1 MLGIKRLV
9 FLVLGVSAPRLTIVI
24 LGLFSRWFN
33 TVGSFIWVIL
43 GFIFLPYTL
52 LWYSVVTNWY
62 GGDWGSMQT
71 VVLILAIIF
80 DVTPAKKL
88 LGR

>member
-1 MLGIKRLV
+1 MLGIKRV
-9 FLVLGVSAPRLTIVI
+9 FFLVLGVSAPRLTIVI
-24 LGLFSRWFN
+24 LGLFTKWFN
-33 TVGSFIWVIL
+33 AVGSLIWIIL

-62 GGDWGSMQT
+62 HGVWGPMQT
-71 VVLILAIIF
+71 AILIVAIIF